1 MNDVLLRIADQDR
14 TVADGDS
21 ADNLDQEIT
30 VNRVA
35 ADAVEETVVVDT
47 ITAVITIAVTIIA
60 APVQLIGGQ
69 IRSCTHL
76 AHAKNLN

>member
-1 MNDVLLRIADQDR
+1 M
-14 TVADGDS
+14 ADGVS

-47 ITAVITIAVTIIA
+47 ITAVITIAAVSIIA

-69 IRSCTHL
+69 ISSCTHL

>member
-1 MNDVLLRIADQDR
+1 MPLRIADQDR
-14 TVADGDS
+14 TVVEDVS
-21 ADNLDQEIT
+21 AANSDPEIT

-35 ADAVEETVVVDT
+35 ADAVEETVVEDT
-47 ITAVITIAVTIIA
+47 ITAVITIVVTIIA

-76 AHAKNLN
+76 AHAKT

>member
-1 MNDVLLRIADQDR
+1 MADDVS
-14 TVADGDS
+14 V
-21 ADNLDQEIT
+21 DNLDQEIT